1 MHKLIVGTFIPLA
14 ALLAVAGCAQST
26 KPETVATTTVQSG
39 QVGDAVVADNADASD
54 ASDASEAAVPAMLP
68 LTYSWANEYR
78 GFVSTPVE
86 ILRKGRAACQQR
98 DFEVAT
104 IGTIGLKG
112 DMVTV
117 TFICRGD
124 VE

>member
-1 MHKLIVGTFIPLA
+1 MRKLIVGSLIPVV
-14 ALLAVAGCAQST
+14 ALLAVAGCAQGT
-26 KPETVATTTVQSG
+26 KPQTMAANVEPAVQASETVDS
-39 QVGDAVVADNADASD
+39 ADAP
-54 ASDASEAAVPAMLP
+54 AIATPAMLP
-68 LTYSWANEYR
+68 LSYSWANEYK

>member
-39 QVGDAVVADNADASD
+39 QVGDAVVADNAD